1 MINIIIIAA
10 IAECL
15 LIDTRRHKMKK
26 VKINLEELCNT
37 EFINDNKKLSLNKLS
52 NATGIRRGTLINYK
66 NNKSKYIK
74 IEHIEK
80 LLDFFVCDID
90 DLFEVEELID
100 DK

>member
-1 MINIIIIAA
+1 
-10 IAECL
+10 
-15 LIDTRRHKMKK
+15 MKK

-37 EFINDNKKLSLNKLS
+37 EFINDNKKLSFYKLA
-52 NATGIRRGTLINYK
+52 NATGIRRATLINYK

-90 DLFEVEELID
+90 DLFEVED
-100 DK
+100 